1 MVLPVLLLVIDD
13 VEIRKIFEFSLRHA
27 SIVDASDVACMLSCK
42 SDARDTAIELF
53 GADPDEKVITYLVQL
68 WKAPAKSQLARKA
81 RSIPLVEKATVASGS
96 SCCVVKAT
104 GAPPLPILC
113 KAADVLLLRT
123 TVAVLSGPSTLVLLL
138 WHLLQNLPCLQ
149 RPTWRRNGK
158 SFWKSASPFKNCRGL
173 SPRFVVLF
181 GLDGARVPPLAQSD
195 IFKNGSSAP
204 PTIVGYL
211 KETKG
216 LVA

>member
-1 MVLPVLLLVIDD
+1 MALSVLLLVIDD

-27 SIVDASDVACMLSCK
+27 SIVDASDVACMLSCE

-113 KAADVLLLRT
+113 KAADDLLLRT
-123 TVAVLSGPSTLVLLL
+123 TVAVLSGPSSFTLQVKRKLVPVLPLVAPPAKPAL
-138 WHLLQNLPCLQ
+138 
-149 RPTWRRNGK
+149 
-158 SFWKSASPFKNCRGL
+158 SAKADMAKEWQ
-173 SPRFVVLF
+173 VVLEKCF
-181 GLDGARVPPLAQSD
+181 S
-195 IFKNGSSAP
+195 F
-204 PTIVGYL
+204 
-211 KETKG
+211 
-216 LVA
+216 